1 MFIVAFFYGTDYVEN
16 GMKKSGETLCSF
28 ASTKQ
33 SQASRQKPREKSRQ
47 KTPGKNNNPPGQN
60 PGRKNHL

>member
-33 SQASRQKPREKSRQ
+33 SQRAAPKN
-47 KTPGKNNNPPGQN
+47 PGKNPGKKHPTKNNKTPAKTHFSNRP
-60 PGRKNHL
+60 